1 MAKINLEKAGV
12 KFIMKSN
19 KSIIKILSLK
29 FLFRRAYE
37 VNSFKPLLKAAHPV
51 PNNKRALKKINN
63 KESLALDRFIMLLV
77 ICLVFVMG
85 CIIKGL

>member
-1 MAKINLEKAGV
+1 MDKNH
-12 KFIMKSN
+12 
-19 KSIIKILSLK
+19 
-29 FLFRRAYE
+29 E
-37 VNSFKPLLKAAHPV
+37 VNSVIFIIKNKKAGL
-51 PNNKRALKKINN
+51 NMKNKRALKKINN

>member
-12 KFIMKSN
+12 KFIMKS
-19 KSIIKILSLK
+19 
-29 FLFRRAYE
+29 
-37 VNSFKPLLKAAHPV
+37 
-51 PNNKRALKKINN
+51 NKRALKKINN